1 MKKVK
6 LTQTLIT
13 TYPEMY
19 FTEMMNSQ
27 PRHFRTNYQNNS
39 FILTAQLFYFILF
52 YLPQR
57 KWECFTN
64 LTITKMKKKKKV
76 KSVRKGLL
84 HHSWQDAIDSLW
96 TKRRC
101 SSTSCWGLFWTPCRD
116 LKRIKNNNNGKME
129 KSVWS

>member
-52 YLPQR
+52 ASA
-57 KWECFTN
+57 
-64 LTITKMKKKKKV
+64 KMGMLYKFNHYKNEKKKKKV

-101 SSTSCWGLFWTPCRD
+101 SSTSCWGLFWTPCCD